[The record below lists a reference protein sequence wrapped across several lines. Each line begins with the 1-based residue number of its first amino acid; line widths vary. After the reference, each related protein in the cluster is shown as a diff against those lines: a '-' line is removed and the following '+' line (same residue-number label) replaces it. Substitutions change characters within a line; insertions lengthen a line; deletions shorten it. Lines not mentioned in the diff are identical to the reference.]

1 MGKGMLFLVEQA
13 FVGRDEK
20 RAPLKTPAW
29 EATCEQLL
37 NIIWKTVDV
46 PGGIRPQIKY
56 CLLLS
61 WLMYMHSPFL
71 IHTNPIKI
79 LRTNKLLIKNL

>member
-1 MGKGMLFLVEQA
+1 MLSSDEQA

-29 EATCEQLL
+29 EATCKQLL

-46 PGGIRPQIKY
+46 PGGIRPQIKIILS
-56 CLLLS
+56 CLVLA
-61 WLMYMHSPFL
+61 YV
-71 IHTNPIKI
+71 
-79 LRTNKLLIKNL
+79 